1 MSEYKPT
8 MTMNE
13 LETDLRACGVKTS
26 SQKIRAMIQQG
37 KYSYFAV
44 SCEMGKTAFEIYR
57 KRYEEWKEINGLH
70 YTN

>member
-8 MTMNE
+8 LSLTE
-13 LETDLRACGVKTS
+13 LVNDLKACGVRTS
-26 SQKIRAMIQQG
+26 PPKVKAMIQQG
-37 KYSYFAV
+37 KYAYFAV